1 MRSIPASF
9 YDRYKDMYSIDESDF
24 TLNGYN
30 PEVIDPLHDTKSIIK
45 YLLDEDEPNTEFQRD
60 YKNKREIRK
69 NTDRLAPIKKKLI
82 TILHDEL
89 NNE

>member
-9 YDRYKDMYSIDESDF
+9 YDRYKDMYSIDEGDF

-45 YLLDEDEPNTEFQRD
+45 YLLDEDEPNTEF
-60 YKNKREIRK
+60 
-69 NTDRLAPIKKKLI
+69 
-82 TILHDEL
+82 
-89 NNE
+89 